1 MGCELSVPD
10 NEPISLGKTERR
22 KRNSRTVYE
31 LSGSS
36 VASKHK
42 RGNNGRVVASHSST
56 VSLAADEA
64 TDEMQKLDHNGR
76 LTPEELAHRT
86 SSSSSVSNITVGNK
100 SKGGQELQLSVSAGS
115 LSEKFDRVAF
125 KRS

>member
-56 VSLAADEA
+56 VSLAADEV
-64 TDEMQKLDHNGR
+64 TDELPKLDHNGH
-76 LTPEELAHRT
+76 LMPEEVARRT
-86 SSSSSVSNITVGNK
+86 SSSLNITKIAIGNK
-100 SKGGQELQLSVSAGS
+100 SKGGQELQLSVSCGYV
-115 LSEKFDRVAF
+115 SENFD
-125 KRS
+125 